1 MKRRYILLLSALVL
15 FTGAVIMTGC
25 PSQVKPQTPKY
36 KVTLNSGK
44 HGSVTVK
51 PTLPADGMVE
61 AHTRLSFTAQPDEG
75 YELDTWT
82 GANRNYPD
90 NTTATLTVMADTAVS
105 VTFKRIGYSS
115 EKQKYKV
122 TLVQP
127 EHGTVTVKPALSE
140 DGMIPQYT
148 RLTFTVTPEPGWQV
162 NKWTGAGIWQDKIG
176 YDVENNEV
184 HLSVTEDVIVSVT
197 MIEEGKVDAS
207 LLKIDSTGRLTG
219 VTDKYRLKGSLAIP
233 NTVTA
238 IGSEALA
245 DCTGLTSV
253 IIPDSVTSIG
263 YNAFYRCTG
272 LTGVTIG
279 NNVTEIDAGAFY
291 GCHNLISITIPDS
304 VIIIGS
310 DSHSF
315 FSGGA
320 FHDCKSLTSVTI
332 GKGVTKIDSSVFSGC
347 GKIKTLNINCKTVPY
362 LGMTSLKELTL
373 GDNVNE
379 IGKRAFDGY
388 SDLTN
393 VTIPNSVTKIGNEA
407 FQGCTGLTSMTIGSG
422 VTKISDSTFS
432 SCTGLTG
439 ITIPNA
445 ITEIGEKAFSGCTG
459 LTDVI
464 IPDSVTDL
472 GDSAFENCSSIT
484 SLTIGKGLTTIHKD
498 PYKTPFDGCNKIEKL
513 NINCKIVPR
522 LNITSLKEVIIGDN
536 VTIINGSSFSNYNGL
551 TSITIGNNVTTIGYN
566 AFSGCTSL
574 TSITI
579 PNAITE
585 IGEKA
590 FSGCTKL
597 ATVNI
602 GNNVTMIGNNAFS
615 GCIGL
620 TSITIPDSVTKIGSE
635 AFQGCTGL
643 TSVTIPDSV
652 TKIGYAAFA
661 SCTGLTDVTIPDSIT
676 EIGSGAF
683 QGCTG
688 LTDVIIPD
696 SVTEIGDSAFK
707 NCSNITSLTI
717 GKGLTTT
724 NYYFYNT
731 PFDGCNKIEKLN
743 INCKA
748 VPHLNIT
755 SLKEVIIGDNV
766 NTISKDAFS
775 KCTDLTNVTIGNN
788 ITTISDNAFS
798 GCTSLTDVII
808 PDSVAEIGKSAFKNC
823 SSITSLTIGKG
834 LTTILLEDDYP
845 YKKTPFDGCNKIAK
859 LNINCKTVTKEL
871 NIKSLKDV
879 IIGDNVTKIDDGAF
893 FGCASLANVTIGNRV
908 VSIGNSSFESCT
920 SLTSLTIGDNVTKI
934 GEDAFA
940 YCSNL
945 ADISIPNSVTE
956 ISKYAFRYCSSL
968 TNAKFKNTMGWKVR
982 NGSFQM
988 NIEPTNLQNHSTA
1001 AKYLISMYVDCRW
1014 TKN

>member
-25 PSQVKPQTPKY
+25 PAHVQPQTQKY

-44 HGSVTVK
+44 HGTVTVK
-51 PTLPADGMVE
+51 PSLPADGMVE
-61 AHTRLSFTAQPDEG
+61 AHTRLSFTAQPDEE
-75 YELDTWT
+75 YEVDTWT

-90 NTTATLTVMADTAVS
+90 NTTATLNVMTDMTVS

-122 TLVQP
+122 TLIQP

-148 RLTFTVTPEPGWQV
+148 NLTFTVTPEPGWQV
-162 NKWTGAGIWQDKIG
+162 NKWTGAKIWQNQLG
-176 YDVENNEV
+176 CNEI
-184 HLSVTEDVIVSVT
+184 HLVVTEDLTVSVT
-197 MIEEGKVDAS
+197 MIEEGKADAS

-219 VTDKYRLKGSLAIP
+219 VTDKYRLKGSLALP

-238 IGSEALA
+238 IGSEAFA

-291 GCHNLISITIPDS
+291 GCYNLTSITIPDS
-304 VIIIGS
+304 VTTIGS

-320 FHDCKSLTSVTI
+320 FYDCKSLTSVTI
-332 GKGVTKIDSSVFSGC
+332 GKGVTKIGSSAFDGC
-347 GKIKTLNINCKTVPY
+347 NKIKTLNINCKTVPY

-407 FQGCTGLTSMTIGSG
+407 FQGCTGLT
-422 VTKISDSTFS
+422 
-432 SCTGLTG
+432 
-439 ITIPNA
+439 
-445 ITEIGEKAFSGCTG
+445 
-459 LTDVI
+459 DVI
-464 IPDSVTDL
+464 IPDSVVEI
-472 GDSAFENCSSIT
+472 GKSAFKDCSNII
-484 SLTIGKGLTTIHKD
+484 SLAIGKGLTTIIYDEDYYSNKS
-498 PYKTPFDGCNKIEKL
+498 PFDGCNKIEKL
-513 NINCKIVPR
+513 NINCKTVPK
-522 LNITSLKEVIIGDN
+522 LNIKSLKEATLGEQ
-536 VTIINGSSFSNYNGL
+536 VTEISDG
-551 TSITIGNNVTTIGYN
+551 
-566 AFSGCTSL
+566 AFSYCESL
-574 TSITI
+574 TTITI
-579 PNAITE
+579 PHNVTK
-585 IGEKA
+585 IGERA
-590 FSGCTKL
+590 FENCTH
-597 ATVNI
+597 
-602 GNNVTMIGNNAFS
+602 
-615 GCIGL
+615 L
-620 TSITIPDSVTKIGSE
+620 TSLTIPDSVTEIGGGAFYDCKSLTSVTIGKGVTKIGSE
-635 AFQGCTGL
+635 AFKDC
-643 TSVTIPDSV
+643 I
-652 TKIGYAAFA
+652 
-661 SCTGLTDVTIPDSIT
+661 GLTDVTIPDSVT
-676 EIGSGAF
+676 QIGSRAF

-696 SVTEIGDSAFK
+696 SVIYLGDSAFK

-724 NYYFYNT
+724 NYYLYNT
-731 PFDGCNKIEKLN
+731 PFDGCNKIENLN
-743 INCKA
+743 INCKI
-748 VPHLNIT
+748 VPRLNIK

-775 KCTDLTNVTIGNN
+775 NCTDLTNITIGNN

-808 PDSVAEIGKSAFKNC
+808 PDSVTEIGKSAFKNC

-859 LNINCKTVTKEL
+859 LNINCKTIPKLGVTSLREL
-871 NIKSLKDV
+871 LLGN
-879 IIGDNVTKIDDGAF
+879 NVTRIDDGAF
-893 FGCASLANVTIGNRV
+893 SGCANLANVTIVNSV
-908 VSIGNSSFESCT
+908 ISIGNSSFSNCT
-920 SLTSLTIGDNVTKI
+920 NLTSLTIGDNVTKI
-934 GEDAFA
+934 GEFAFVN
-940 YCSNL
+940 CKNL
-945 ADISIPNSVTE
+945 TDISIPNSVTE
-956 ISKYAFRYCSSL
+956 IGEFAFRECFRL
-968 TNAKFKNTMGWKVR
+968 TSATFKNTIGWKCR
-982 NGSFQM
+982 SSDHAINK
-988 NIEPTNLQNHSTA
+988 NIEQADLENPSRAAEYLNHW
-1001 AKYLISMYVDCRW
+1001 YHYCNW
-1014 TKN
+1014 TRN